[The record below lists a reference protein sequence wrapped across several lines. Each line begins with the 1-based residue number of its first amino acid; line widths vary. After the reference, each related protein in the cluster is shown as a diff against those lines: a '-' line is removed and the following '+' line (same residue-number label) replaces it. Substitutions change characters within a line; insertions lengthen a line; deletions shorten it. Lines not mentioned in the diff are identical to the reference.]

1 MQILLY
7 SSPRLSPAGVA
18 TNSELSPSSVGK
30 TEYRIKQ
37 PPLLAGKDK
46 NMGYADRLF
55 NITIDIDAPS
65 LNFK

>member
-37 PPLLAGKDK
+37 PLLAGKDK

-55 NITIDIDAPS
+55 NITIDIGAPS